1 MQRRE
6 YVVVVDYNGAERARD
21 RGCVGKREKGN
32 KLVALEERVGGIF
45 DLVANSLSQNGTPPP
60 KLTHVNLFV
69 TDRRNLHLQLPTA
82 YMVAE

>member
-45 DLVANSLSQNGTPPP
+45 
-60 KLTHVNLFV
+60 
-69 TDRRNLHLQLPTA
+69 
-82 YMVAE
+82 

>member
-21 RGCVGKREKGN
+21 RRCVGKEKGR

-45 DLVANSLSQNGTPPP
+45 
-60 KLTHVNLFV
+60 
-69 TDRRNLHLQLPTA
+69 
-82 YMVAE
+82 